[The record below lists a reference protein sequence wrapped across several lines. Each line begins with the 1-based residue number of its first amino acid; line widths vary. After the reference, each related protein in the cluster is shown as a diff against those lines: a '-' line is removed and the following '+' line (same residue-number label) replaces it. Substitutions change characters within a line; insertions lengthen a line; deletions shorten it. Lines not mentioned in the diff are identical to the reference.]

1 MSRRKRRQ
9 PAAEDRQKRDSRRR
23 YAPLVRWAL
32 LVVLG
37 MCAVF
42 GWALATRAN
51 KRVPSPP
58 VYGYEIVNTY
68 PHDPEAFC
76 QGLIFEDGVL
86 YESTGRYGRSSLRR
100 VDLESG
106 KVLKKYSLNEKLF
119 GEGIAISG
127 DQIIQLTWRSGVGI
141 VYEKASLEP
150 QSVFR
155 YRGEGWGITT
165 DGQRLLMSDG
175 SATLRGLDP
184 KTFRVLDT
192 LTVRSA
198 GVPVRWLNELEFVE
212 GEIYANVYGS
222 DRIARI
228 SPKTGEV
235 LGWIDLAGLLKRRER
250 PSSEAVLN
258 GIAYDPEAKRLFV
271 TGKLWPKLFEIRV
284 VSKR

>member
-1 MSRRKRRQ
+1 
-9 PAAEDRQKRDSRRR
+9 
-23 YAPLVRWAL
+23 
-32 LVVLG
+32 
-37 MCAVF
+37 
-42 GWALATRAN
+42 LATRAN
-51 KRVPSPP
+51 KRAPSPP

-68 PHDPEAFC
+68 PHDPEAFS
-76 QGLIFEDGVL
+76 QGLVFEEGGL

-106 KVLKKYSLNEKLF
+106 KVLKKFSLNEKYF
-119 GEGIAISG
+119 GEGIAIFG

-150 QSVFR
+150 RSVFR

-165 DGQRLLMSDG
+165 DDQRLLMSDG
-175 SATLRGLDP
+175 SATLRVLDP

-198 GVPVRWLNELEFVE
+198 GAPVRWLNELEYVE

-228 SPKTGEV
+228 SPKTGDV
-235 LGWIDLAGLLKRRER
+235 LGWIDLAGLLQG
-250 PSSEAVLN
+250 PQPLTPEAVLN
-258 GIAYDPEAKRLFV
+258 GIAYDPEGKRLFV

-284 VSKR
+284 VPKG

>member
-1 MSRRKRRQ
+1 
-9 PAAEDRQKRDSRRR
+9 
-23 YAPLVRWAL
+23 VL
-32 LVVLG
+32 LGVLG
-37 MCAVF
+37 ACAVF

-51 KRVPSPP
+51 KRSPSPP

-68 PHDPEAFC
+68 PHDPEAFS
-76 QGLIFEDGVL
+76 QGLVFEEGVL

-106 KVLKKYSLNEKLF
+106 KVLKMSSLNERLF
-119 GEGIAISG
+119 GEGIAVFG
-127 DQIIQLTWRSGVGI
+127 DQIIQLTWRSGVGV
-141 VYEKASLEP
+141 VYDKASLEP
-150 QSVFR
+150 RSTFR

-165 DGQRLLMSDG
+165 DGKRLLMSDG
-175 SATLRGLDP
+175 SPTLRVLDP

-198 GVPVRWLNELEFVE
+198 GVPVRWLNELEYVE

-222 DRIARI
+222 NRIARI
-228 SPKTGEV
+228 SPKTGDV
-235 LGWIDLAGLLKRRER
+235 LGWIDLAGLLNRRQR
-250 PSSEAVLN
+250 PSPEAVLN

-284 VSKR
+284 VPKR